1 MAEYHYNSGERARRR
16 KRREAQRRRKVIIL
30 SVVTVL
36 VLIAGI
42 ALGLSMCGRGEDEP
56 DETPSGNMDPQGG
69 EAGNQQDP
77 ENQVIPGG
85 EDVSDNPDDPD
96 EGQGEQM
103 TAKIPWNLVLVNP
116 WNKMEEGYV
125 PELKTLDNGMEI
137 DERCYDDLMD
147 MLDAVYDE
155 GLTPVVCSAYRTQEL
170 QEELFDGQVTYF
182 LNQGMSKDE
191 AKKAAAKEVA
201 VPGTSEHQLGL
212 AVDIVD
218 VTYQLLDEG
227 QENTAVQQWLMENSW
242 RYGFILRYPTDKT
255 EITGIIYEP
264 WHYRY
269 VGREYAKEIY
279 DSGLCLEEW
288 LEQKYEG

>member
-1 MAEYHYNSGERARRR
+1 MAEYHYDSGERARRR

-36 VLIAGI
+36 VLITGI
-42 ALGLSMCGRGEDEP
+42 ALGLSMCGHSEDDP
-56 DETPSGNMDPQGG
+56 DETPSGNMDSQGG

-182 LNQGMSKDE
+182 LNQGMTQPE
-191 AKKAAAKEVA
+191 AEKAAAKEVA

-279 DSGLCLEEW
+279 NSGLCLEEW

>member
-1 MAEYHYNSGERARRR
+1 MADYHYDSGERARRR

-42 ALGLSMCGRGEDEP
+42 VLGLSMCGRGEDDP
-56 DETPSGNMDPQGG
+56 DKTPSGNMDSQGG
-69 EAGNQQDP
+69 EAGNRQDP
-77 ENQVIPGG
+77 ESQVNPGG
-85 EDVSDNPDDPD
+85 EIDPDKPD

-155 GLTPVVCSAYRTQEL
+155 GLTPAVCSAYRTQEL

-182 LNQGMSKDE
+182 LNQGMTQPE
-191 AKKAAAKEVA
+191 AEKAAAKEVA